1 VKVDTWPVGRA
12 AELEGAPPMPTARGA
27 PGAYPVPTNRGRWRL
42 TAHRRQWSRPASA
55 PAPAWQS
62 TIVAELGTA
71 YGRRLEQQWNT
82 PAVLTFSVDGRS
94 DEAALAR
101 ELATDI
107 YAWRWDDTTG
117 ADVAVFRGIVDHSED
132 QVSEQSHIVTFTAHD
147 YAALLERRYTTSKT
161 QAIYTATDQDVL
173 AAGFVLDG
181 GGNPYPNWAGHG
193 AGSYL
198 PIAVALCNPDGSTR
212 GYSGVPR
219 DRTYQGGETYLAM
232 FDNLAK
238 VQGGYDYDVVPETR
252 TAGMQT
258 IGSNVSPGELEA
270 EVDPRALVLQPFPPQ
285 TDALRVFYP
294 YQGVARSDLVLEYGA
309 NVATVAR
316 SVNSPDY
323 ANDVRVVGNKAS
335 SDPTAAQLASSA
347 SNADA
352 NGTDVGAWG
361 TAESA
366 SDVSVQVTL
375 DQRAAGDLALYGI
388 LVPSYT
394 LGLRPGWYTYGTPNM
409 GDTVPLVIQS
419 GRLAVAD
426 YVRVVGIAYTIG
438 DDGDEDVALT
448 VGRPL
453 ARFTGLLRKADRTIA
468 ALARR

>member
-1 VKVDTWPVGRA
+1 MNVETWPVARA
-12 AELEGAPPMPTARGA
+12 AVLEGAPPMPTARGA
-27 PGAYPVPTNRGRWRL
+27 PGSHPVPTNRGRWRF
-42 TAHRRQWSRPASA
+42 TAHRRQWSRPLGGPA

-82 PAVLTFSVDGRS
+82 PATLTFSVDGRS

-107 YAWRWDDTTG
+107 YAWRWDDTAG
-117 ADVAVFRGIVDHSED
+117 ADVAIFRGIIDHSED
-132 QVSEQSHIVTFTAHD
+132 QLSEQSHVVTFTAHD

-173 AAGFVLDG
+173 AAGFVLDA

-212 GYSGVPR
+212 GFSGVAR

-258 IGSNVSPGELEA
+258 VTIPAAVA
-270 EVDPRALVLQPFPPQ
+270 PFPAQ

-316 SVNSPDY
+316 TVNSPDY

-352 NGTDVGAWG
+352 NGTDVGSWG

-394 LGLRPGWYTYGTPNM
+394 LGLRPGWYTYGRPNM

-426 YVRVVGIAYTIG
+426 YVRVVGIAYSIG